1 MATTGRPREF
11 VLEEALDR
19 AVEVFWRLG
28 YEGTR
33 LDDLTAAMGINRPSL
48 YNAFG
53 NKEATFR
60 LAVRRY
66 ADTEMAY
73 LADAVAEPTGRAA
86 AAHYLSA
93 NLTAITA
100 PGKPRGCLT
109 VQGGLTGGG
118 EDERRVV
125 DLLAD
130 CRAAAETRLA
140 QRFHAA
146 LADGDLPRTE
156 RPADLAK
163 YLFTVTAGLAVQ
175 AAGGAT
181 RQQLGPVVERT
192 LSAFP

>member
-11 VLEEALDR
+11 VLEDALDR

-60 LAVRRY
+60 LALRRY

-73 LADAVAEPTGRAA
+73 LAAAIAEPTARTVAE
-86 AAHYLSA
+86 HYLCA
-93 NLTAITA
+93 GLTAVTA
-100 PGKPRGCLT
+100 PGKPHGCLT
-109 VQGGLTGGG
+109 VQGGLTGGA
-118 EDERRVV
+118 EDQRRVA
-125 DLLAD
+125 DLLTE
-130 CRAAAETRLA
+130 CRRAAETRLA
-140 QRFHAA
+140 HRFRTAVV
-146 LADGDLPRTE
+146 DGDLPRTE
-156 RPADLAK
+156 HPDDLAK
-163 YLFTVTAGLAVQ
+163 YLVSVTAGLAVQ

-181 RQQLGPVVERT
+181 RWQLDPVIRRA
-192 LSAFP
+192 LHAFP

>member
-11 VLEEALDR
+11 VLEDALDR
-19 AVEVFWRLG
+19 AVVVFWRLG

-33 LDDLTAAMGINRPSL
+33 LDDLTTAMGINRPSL

-60 LAVRRY
+60 LAVLRY

-73 LADAVAEPTGRAA
+73 LADAVAQPTARAA
-86 AAHYLSA
+86 AARYLSA
-93 NLTAITA
+93 NLVAITT
-100 PGKPRGCLT
+100 PGKPPGCLT

-118 EDERRVV
+118 ADERRAAE
-125 DLLAD
+125 LLAD
-130 CRAAAETRLA
+130 CRAAAEVRLA
-140 QRFHAA
+140 QRLHAA
-146 LADGDLPRTE
+146 LVDGDLPRTE
-156 RPADLAK
+156 RPADLAR

-175 AAGGAT
+175 AAAGAT
-181 RQQLGPVVERT
+181 RQQLSPVVDRT